1 MFGVI
6 VCPSC
11 NRARGVDLSAAA
23 VVCPSC
29 GKKMNVGR
37 AKVYFKTDS
46 ESELVEAVRKMS
58 ERLAVGV
65 ESPPPAK
72 KKRRKLSFHEEL
84 GAQAKRLK
92 GSEERLRFA
101 ADNLTSELG
110 QFEVEDLALVV
121 RSFDETDAERLI
133 EKMLSSGLI
142 FEPEPGKY
150 RST

>member
-46 ESELVEAVRKMS
+46 E
-58 ERLAVGV
+58 
-65 ESPPPAK
+65 
-72 KKRRKLSFHEEL
+72 
-84 GAQAKRLK
+84 
-92 GSEERLRFA
+92 
-101 ADNLTSELG
+101 
-110 QFEVEDLALVV
+110 
-121 RSFDETDAERLI
+121 
-133 EKMLSSGLI
+133 
-142 FEPEPGKY
+142 
-150 RST
+150 